1 MFIILLLPANPLLLA
16 HHPRIPQT
24 AIPIHPLII
33 VIKKHPLTNILIV
46 PPKQN
51 ISRRSIYDIKK
62 KTNLFGYWSLYCECA
77 G

>member
-16 HHPRIPQT
+16 HNPRIPQT
-24 AIPIHPLII
+24 TIAIHPLII

-46 PPKQN
+46 PSKQN
-51 ISRRSIYDIKK
+51 INRRSIYDIKE
-62 KTNLFGYWSLYCECA
+62 KTNLFGYWSLYRQCA